1 MDGTRPMASSQLRDF
16 ANFLDMPVPPPPAAL
31 LRPLPRVEPL
41 SLLTSLEDVQLA
53 ARRTA
58 SAATRLLSIYSA
70 DLEPDVYD
78 HPEFLEIVKRF
89 VLSRSF
95 AKVRLLVHEPL
106 GVVGNS
112 NRFVA
117 MARRLTTCIEIR
129 VAAPAFRDRRS
140 ALLIADDRSVLYR
153 TRAASWDGIAGF
165 NQPLIA
171 RLHLK
176 EFDEIWLGSAIGQE
190 PRVLH
195 G

>member
-1 MDGTRPMASSQLRDF
+1 M
-16 ANFLDMPVPPPPAAL
+16 
-31 LRPLPRVEPL
+31 PRVDPL
-41 SLLTSLEDVQLA
+41 SLLTSLEDVREA
-53 ARRTA
+53 ALRTA
-58 SAATRLLSIYSA
+58 SAASRLLSIYSA
-70 DLEPDVYD
+70 DLDPEVYD
-78 HPEFLEIVKRF
+78 QPAFLEIVKRF

-95 AKVRLLVHEPL
+95 AKVRVLVQEPL

-129 VAAPAFRDRRS
+129 VASPEFRDRRS
-140 ALLIADDRSVLYR
+140 AMLIADDRSVLYR
-153 TRAASWDGIAGF
+153 TRAANWDGMAGF

-176 EFDEIWLGSAIGQE
+176 EFDEIWMGSAARQE
-190 PRVLH
+190 PRALL

>member
-1 MDGTRPMASSQLRDF
+1 MASRNTLDFLQGPVAQLPPALRDRS
-16 ANFLDMPVPPPPAAL
+16 PG
-31 LRPLPRVEPL
+31 VEPL
-41 SLLTSLEDVQLA
+41 NLLTCLDDVRA
-53 ARRTA
+53 AALRTA
-58 SAATRLLSIYSA
+58 QAASRLLSIYSA
-70 DLEPDVYD
+70 DLEPEVYD
-78 HPEFLEIVKRF
+78 QPAFLDVIKRF
-89 VLSRSF
+89 VLARSF

-129 VAAPAFRDRRS
+129 VASQEFRDRRS
-140 ALLIADDRSVLYR
+140 AMLIADDRSVLYR
-153 TRAASWDGIAGF
+153 TRAASWEGISGF

-176 EFDEIWLGSAIGQE
+176 EFDEIWQGSAEGQA